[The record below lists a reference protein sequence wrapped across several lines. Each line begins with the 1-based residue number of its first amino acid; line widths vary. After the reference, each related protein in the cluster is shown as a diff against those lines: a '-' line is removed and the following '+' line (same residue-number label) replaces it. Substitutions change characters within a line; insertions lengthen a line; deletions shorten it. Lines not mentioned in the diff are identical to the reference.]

1 MAGFDEVSQLKPYK
15 SMWRIKV
22 KIIRMWKQYTA
33 QGGET
38 IEMVLVDSKGD
49 KIHASV
55 KKDLVEQ
62 FDPVLMEGFTKILI
76 NFAVTHACGSYRT
89 TKHAYKI
96 AFVSTTKVRPCE
108 ELPMNLTGFTPAKF
122 LDVLD
127 GSLNTDYLVDV
138 IGQIVEFSHVEIVSV
153 NGKDT
158 EKITVELRNE
168 NDVRLT
174 IVLWGKFAMNVS
186 DAIQLRADHAVV
198 CVLRF
203 GKIKVWKEDRSVSN
217 AYNVSDIAIN
227 PSMNEVQAFLALL
240 PKDGLPLA
248 IVEAKALPM
257 VSMISE
263 KEDFFIHTPRK
274 TISEVLESRQTERC
288 IVMCTIAAIE
298 SDMVCS
304 KKVQTV
310 PNDND
315 DGGFKYFCTKCKV
328 YTPKMLPRYKLHLVV
343 LDNTSNT
350 KFLLFDNLGLQLLNQ
365 PCIEL
370 TGKVTDEVQNP
381 DALPIALTNLVGKT
395 YLFKIVIEKE
405 NYLYKHDTYKVLKI
419 ITNADMINEF
429 DVNHYPSGS
438 ESTVCPQFS
447 NVSEAPEGSMM
458 ILGSSSQ
465 VSESNS
471 LTPAKRSG
479 TPIMNLEESFDQNSV
494 TKTNTAVRIKKEK
507 IEKSG

>member
-1 MAGFDEVSQLKPYK
+1 MAGFDEVSQSKPYK

-62 FDPVLMEGFTKILI
+62 FDPVLMEDFTKILI

-122 LDVLD
+122 FDVLD

-138 IGQIVEFSHVEIVSV
+138 IGQIVEYSHVEIVSV

-203 GKIKVWKEDRSVSN
+203 CKIKVWKGKDRSVSN

-227 PSMNEVQAFLALL
+227 PSMNEVQAFLALWFAF
-240 PKDGLPLA
+240 GNRGGQSSSN
-248 IVEAKALPM
+248 

-263 KEDFFIHTPRK
+263 KEDFFIHIPRK
-274 TISEVLESRQTERC
+274 TISEVLESRQRC
-288 IVMCTIAAIE
+288 IVMCTIASIE
-298 SDMVCS
+298 SDMGWFYLSCKVCS

-315 DGGFKYFCTKCKV
+315 EGGFKYFCTKCKV
-328 YTPKMLPRYKLHLVV
+328 YTPKMLPR
-343 LDNTSNT
+343 
-350 KFLLFDNLGLQLLNQ
+350 
-365 PCIEL
+365 
-370 TGKVTDEVQNP
+370 
-381 DALPIALTNLVGKT
+381 
-395 YLFKIVIEKE
+395 
-405 NYLYKHDTYKVLKI
+405 
-419 ITNADMINEF
+419 
-429 DVNHYPSGS
+429 
-438 ESTVCPQFS
+438 
-447 NVSEAPEGSMM
+447 
-458 ILGSSSQ
+458 
-465 VSESNS
+465 
-471 LTPAKRSG
+471 
-479 TPIMNLEESFDQNSV
+479 
-494 TKTNTAVRIKKEK
+494 
-507 IEKSG
+507 

>member
-62 FDPVLMEGFTKILI
+62 FDPVLVEGFTKILI

-89 TKHAYKI
+89 TKHPYKI
-96 AFVSTTKVRPCE
+96 AFVNTTKVRPCE

-138 IGQIVEFSHVEIVSV
+138 IGQIVEYSHVEIVSV

-240 PKDGLPLA
+240 PEDGLPLA

-298 SDMVCS
+298 SDMGWFYLSCKVCS

-315 DGGFKYFCTKCKV
+315 DGGFKYFCAKCKV

-370 TGKVTDEVQNP
+370 TGKVTDE
-381 DALPIALTNLVGKT
+381 
-395 YLFKIVIEKE
+395 
-405 NYLYKHDTYKVLKI
+405 
-419 ITNADMINEF
+419 
-429 DVNHYPSGS
+429 GS

-479 TPIMNLEESFDQNSV
+479 TPIMNLEEIFDQNSV
-494 TKTNTAVRIKKEK
+494 TKTNAAVRIKKEK

>member
-76 NFAVTHACGSYRT
+76 NFAVTHAWGSYRT

-108 ELPMNLTGFTPAKF
+108 ELLMNLTGFTPVKF

-138 IGQIVEFSHVEIVSV
+138 IGQIVEYSHVEIVSV

-158 EKITVELRNE
+158 EKITA
-168 NDVRLT
+168 DVRLT

-227 PSMNEVQAFLALL
+227 PSMNEVQAFLALWFAF
-240 PKDGLPLA
+240 GNH
-248 IVEAKALPM
+248 
-257 VSMISE
+257 
-263 KEDFFIHTPRK
+263 FFIHTPRK

-298 SDMVCS
+298 SDM
-304 KKVQTV
+304 
-310 PNDND
+310 
-315 DGGFKYFCTKCKV
+315 GWF
-328 YTPKMLPRYKLHLVV
+328 
-343 LDNTSNT
+343 
-350 KFLLFDNLGLQLLNQ
+350 
-365 PCIEL
+365 
-370 TGKVTDEVQNP
+370 
-381 DALPIALTNLVGKT
+381 
-395 YLFKIVIEKE
+395 YL
-405 NYLYKHDTYKVLKI
+405 
-419 ITNADMINEF
+419 
-429 DVNHYPSGS
+429 S
-438 ESTVCPQFS
+438 
-447 NVSEAPEGSMM
+447 
-458 ILGSSSQ
+458 
-465 VSESNS
+465 
-471 LTPAKRSG
+471 
-479 TPIMNLEESFDQNSV
+479 
-494 TKTNTAVRIKKEK
+494 
-507 IEKSG
+507 

>member
-138 IGQIVEFSHVEIVSV
+138 IGQIVEYSHVEIVSV

-227 PSMNEVQAFLALL
+227 PSMNEVQAFLALWFAFWQSL
-240 PKDGLPLA
+240 FH
-248 IVEAKALPM
+248 
-257 VSMISE
+257 SYT
-263 KEDFFIHTPRK
+263 KEDNI
-274 TISEVLESRQTERC
+274 
-288 IVMCTIAAIE
+288 
-298 SDMVCS
+298 
-304 KKVQTV
+304 
-310 PNDND
+310 
-315 DGGFKYFCTKCKV
+315 
-328 YTPKMLPRYKLHLVV
+328 
-343 LDNTSNT
+343 
-350 KFLLFDNLGLQLLNQ
+350 
-365 PCIEL
+365 
-370 TGKVTDEVQNP
+370 
-381 DALPIALTNLVGKT
+381 
-395 YLFKIVIEKE
+395 
-405 NYLYKHDTYKVLKI
+405 
-419 ITNADMINEF
+419 
-429 DVNHYPSGS
+429 
-438 ESTVCPQFS
+438 
-447 NVSEAPEGSMM
+447 
-458 ILGSSSQ
+458 
-465 VSESNS
+465 
-471 LTPAKRSG
+471 
-479 TPIMNLEESFDQNSV
+479 
-494 TKTNTAVRIKKEK
+494 
-507 IEKSG
+507 